1 MKLFDLFNKNLNE
14 HIDEW
19 LNTAPGHADQTE
31 LTPVDEMTPNQLQNK
46 AMAAV
51 VRKARHLNR
60 YGEPIYE
67 EDDLADNLY
76 HELENSYPGLV
87 RDYGHEVV
95 GDAILAV
102 VRQGK
107 GSNLKALAQDVV
119 RIIKNRVVETTIAE
133 GLSKYNLNLAAIEQH
148 IGEICI
154 DGGISAKNQHIYK
167 WLAEQYPNK
176 NMWPLFDAII
186 CEKLEHVYGNKTL
199 TEDANKDKNLVHIFN
214 QFNSCATG
222 NKVKPGDSISVIE
235 LSAYINSKT
244 IYVESWLTPH
254 KVVQVDAQFLYLDNK
269 EIFPNINVIQQNM
282 QVWKQIIFF
291 RDSSKAEN
299 CLTMLSLFGDQ
310 YGDWK
315 IEFDNHDAVSED
327 DSDVIS
333 HMSRDLMNPDAG
345 KMAKLRHRRDQ
356 EREDEYRNAQYKHDE
371 VEDEVDE
378 GLGDDFAQFLKD
390 KNTKHRIQGTADQ
403 ERQRTADMIAAR
415 EKARSNAPT
424 PPNPDVDRIP
434 ELEAKL
440 KSLMAEFDPNY
451 QYSDDHGFWSKQNQ
465 LHSMITALKRRI
477 ADAKKSASISEDQFV
492 NEISYSSGLGDLA
505 MSSKE
510 LISQSSIDGT
520 IGSKKVFLFASVP
533 NKIYFFSDGSNIEA
547 LIYLVNDRLMAMK
560 NFSGNKGLIY
570 NLFQY
575 IVNIKQE
582 KITLSAKDK
591 LTSEGIDWIIGQI
604 KRPEGFKISSQDG
617 NPIDAGSLYDEWER
631 SRVTGTAR
639 PTDIVI
645 SESKNAFQI
654 QENEKR
660 LIPMDIF
667 GVTSKQ
673 IHETTIK
680 RLYVPDL
687 FESYNSQFKSKEA
700 AIAYAKERIKTFR
713 DPDDGIE
720 IYAMPDGGCD
730 VVHTMNSNG
739 RNHVIQN
746 GGKKLGT
753 VGPRY
758 RGVAEKQVRST
769 DLDEEQLNEFNDTVF
784 VVSYIDN
791 DTGEENT
798 IKIGATTP
806 ESAKQKALEKL
817 KNKNLDISITN
828 VEQHGVVP
836 GSSKADEA
844 RKWKQSM
851 LQKFAHDQLKTEYQ
865 WAADHD
871 VFMNKEQILAYIDAW
886 TTDDKLTPL
895 EFMHNNGFDQENLF
909 KGFLSRLIKAGF
921 SKKMLMAMWHSFRK
935 TGSAGNVGP
944 GMSSLM
950 AKELLKNK
958 LSNQGVTEG
967 NEHEQYRVEMIDR
980 DGNIA
985 GIYHK
990 DNTHYNLENMLS
1002 DIRGYQRNNPRHT
1015 FKLYINDKPVD
1026 WRELAST
1033 QGVTEDLEDY
1043 EGLKI
1048 KLSQD
1053 DDGVAVRAL
1062 SSNGAKELGMA
1073 ELFYDE
1079 QGRLDPQTLW
1089 VDERYYGQ
1097 GIAKAMYDYLKNKG
1111 FTVIR
1116 SWDQTPSGKGFWDKH
1131 RGPEV
1136 TVWEGSV
1143 AESDPSGLWAASQV
1157 EQYVACMV
1165 DFNRSG
1171 QAIVRRSKPTSKAKA
1186 HEIIK
1191 NALAKNTFV
1200 HPPFMTVYPASAGR
1214 PTGEEIMKQFPN
1226 MSKQGVAEGFSVRS
1240 DHTWRSKILEMTDN
1254 VYHKDFA
1261 TWLSQY
1267 ETQVPEKNSKCILA
1281 LIIHTGSISV
1291 DAGKPILCFY
1301 GIGTYLGEDE
1311 NHYIITN
1318 KNNIP
1323 CRYNKKDQK
1332 VFKSPQDFEKFKL
1345 TLSLKFGDADYQEQ
1359 DLQEDKINELSS
1371 DTLSSYKEKAKKSA
1385 DELTAA
1391 GKHKQ
1396 STNRWGNVM
1405 KATGKQIDKTS
1416 ANIQKALKRTNEDEL
1431 SEASLNSTL
1440 RKHGEQI
1447 LSTMDAERR
1456 LSAGERIF
1464 AYHELD
1470 ELPTEITSIDEL
1482 ENWAPDQLLALPAG
1496 LGEGWKSNL
1505 AGLALAAG
1513 AGAGAVGYHDATKDV
1528 EYKGYQFQHAPVNVP
1543 VPGIARLIKVDG
1555 RPLLMW
1561 KDPNPDAE
1569 GKPVFLYKNKAE
1581 ADAADVLESVGKPR
1595 SPGVASS
1602 AIPKP
1607 RNFVAKNVKV
1617 AGKAG
1622 AHKDK
1627 KLAQKQGDVK
1637 HKRDLTPVSENFV
1650 SWAMRQEEY
1659 KDFAKNPEI
1668 YESARQ
1674 AYKKLL

>member
-967 NEHEQYRVEMIDR
+967 N
-980 DGNIA
+980 
-985 GIYHK
+985 
-990 DNTHYNLENMLS
+990 
-1002 DIRGYQRNNPRHT
+1002 
-1015 FKLYINDKPVD
+1015 
-1026 WRELAST
+1026 
-1033 QGVTEDLEDY
+1033 
-1043 EGLKI
+1043 
-1048 KLSQD
+1048 
-1053 DDGVAVRAL
+1053 
-1062 SSNGAKELGMA
+1062 
-1073 ELFYDE
+1073 
-1079 QGRLDPQTLW
+1079 
-1089 VDERYYGQ
+1089 
-1097 GIAKAMYDYLKNKG
+1097 
-1111 FTVIR
+1111 
-1116 SWDQTPSGKGFWDKH
+1116 
-1131 RGPEV
+1131 
-1136 TVWEGSV
+1136 V

-1528 EYKGYQFQHAPVNVP
+1528 EYKGYQFQHAPANTP

-1581 ADAADVLESVGKPR
+1581 ADTADVLESVGKPR